1 MQEFTVIYFEGND
14 SKVGVFRYDKKLKLV
29 RAASMAIPRSE
40 LAVEATDLSINLD
53 EDTGG
58 INLSSGSSFNKSAE
72 IDAAYVQSVNSFVG
86 HFDPKK
92 MLFFPAVTEPALHFH
107 LKEQMQDKKKG
118 KVKNTQAPKKPEY
131 APDVVYLADNTPMQI
146 LSGGDTTYL
155 NVLNSMAKLR
165 GRKFLRTPALRS
177 ADFSLAH
184 YVGSRRSIPAEH
196 YSLIFYIGKEY
207 SRLIYMK
214 NGKLA
219 HFGAVVDF
227 GKESVHNFELYFS
240 KIMLEM
246 ENGGIPQLDNIFVC
260 GEDTSWQLLS
270 SLVGAFPEANV
281 GKLEFPDIDTSVLN
295 EAERENISLFTMLF
309 AVAAEYVD
317 ELNKKH
323 RAPNLLPAFVLDE
336 QKTFQFAWHGFLLIP
351 LIFIATL
358 YLTIL
363 ILTNVAE
370 ISRLNKEISEA
381 KEIQAQNKELLDQIS
396 DAESKIGRFSETQ
409 ALLDSATVGTLV
421 WSKNLDKMSAVMAK
435 YGTVWISRLVNKD
448 GNLYNIEGFSTSKQV
463 LPRLSLEYDNAL
475 LNTVNFQPL
484 NKKPVYQFTLDIGL
498 ADTLLKV
505 NDKKN
510 KK

>member
-29 RAASMAIPRSE
+29 RAVSMAIPRSE
-40 LAVEATDLSINLD
+40 LATDPTDLSINLD

-58 INLSSGSSFNKSAE
+58 INLSSGSSFSKAPE
-72 IDAAYVQSVNSFVG
+72 IDAAYIQSVNSFVG

-92 MLFFPAVTEPALHFH
+92 MVFLPAVTEPALHFH
-107 LKEQMQDKKKG
+107 LKEPLQDKKKG
-118 KVKNTQAPKKPEY
+118 KGPQVPKKPEY
-131 APDVVYLADNTPMQI
+131 APDIVYLADSSPMQI

-177 ADFSLAH
+177 ADCSLAY
-184 YVGSRRSIPAEH
+184 YVGSRRTIPEEH
-196 YSLIFYIGKEY
+196 FSLIFYIGKDY
-207 SRLIYMK
+207 SRLIYLRD
-214 NGKLA
+214 GKLT
-219 HFGAVVDF
+219 HLGAAVDF
-227 GKESVHNFELYFS
+227 GRESVHNFELYFS

-246 ENGGIPQLDNIFVC
+246 ENGGVPHLDNIFVC

-295 EAERENISLFTMLF
+295 EAERENISQFTMLF
-309 AVAAEYVD
+309 SVAAEYVD
-317 ELNKKH
+317 ELNKKR

-336 QKTFQFAWHGFLLIP
+336 QKTMQFAWHGFLLIP
-351 LIFIATL
+351 LIFIAAL

-363 ILTNVAE
+363 ILSNVAE
-370 ISRLNKEISEA
+370 ISKLNNEIRDA

-396 DAESKIGRFSETQ
+396 SAETKISKFSETQ
-409 ALLDSATVGTLV
+409 AILDSAAVGTLV
-421 WSKNLDKMSAVMAK
+421 WSKNLEKMSVVMAK
-435 YGTVWISRLVNKD
+435 YGTAWMTKLVNKD
-448 GNLYNIEGFSTSKQV
+448 GDLYNIEGFSTTKQV
-463 LPRLSLEYDNAL
+463 LPGLSLEYENAI
-475 LNTVNFQPL
+475 LNTVNYQPL
-484 NKKPVYQFTLDIGL
+484 NNKPVYQFTLDIGL

-505 NDKKN
+505 HDKKN